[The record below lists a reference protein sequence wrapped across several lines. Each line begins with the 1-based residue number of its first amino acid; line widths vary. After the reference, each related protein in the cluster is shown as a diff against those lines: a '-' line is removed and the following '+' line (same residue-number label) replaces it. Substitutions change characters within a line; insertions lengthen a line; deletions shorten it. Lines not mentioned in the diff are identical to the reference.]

1 MRAERQE
8 VDQVGWGQGERQVR
22 QVGEE
27 TKGTEERKVTANHNS
42 PTCRPWD
49 SPLPAPLPVLFL
61 PLG

>member
-1 MRAERQE
+1 MRERPE

-27 TKGTEERKVTANHNS
+27 TKDTEERKVTANHNS
-42 PTCRPWD
+42 PTCCPWD
-49 SPLPAPLPVLFL
+49 PPLPTPLPVLFL